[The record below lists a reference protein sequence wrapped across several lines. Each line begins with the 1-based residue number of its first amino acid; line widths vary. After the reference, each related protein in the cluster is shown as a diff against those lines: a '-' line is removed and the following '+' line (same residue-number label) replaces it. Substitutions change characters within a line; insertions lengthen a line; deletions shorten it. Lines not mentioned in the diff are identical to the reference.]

1 MGRRDQTVG
10 ERSEVL
16 VSGMKRNMS
25 KLTYTHHSL
34 LTPTHT
40 QSEDEIMDLKG
51 NLLLPPAKPTAAAST
66 PAEQE
71 AVHNSLKML
80 GI

>member
-1 MGRRDQTVG
+1 MGTRDQTVG
-10 ERSEVL
+10 ERSEVV

-51 NLLLPPAKPTAAAST
+51 NLLLPPARSRSLDT
-66 PAEQE
+66 AEQE
-71 AVHNSLKML
+71 AVHNSLKMFRT
-80 GI
+80 

>member
-1 MGRRDQTVG
+1 
-10 ERSEVL
+10 
-16 VSGMKRNMS
+16 MKRNMS

-51 NLLLPPAKPTAAAST
+51 NLLLPSAKPTAAAST
-66 PAEQE
+66 LAEQE
-71 AVHNSLKML
+71 AVHCTTLTENVGNIKIYNVSQRL
-80 GI
+80 

>member
-51 NLLLPPAKPTAAAST
+51 NLLLPLTAAAST

-71 AVHNSLKML
+71 AVHNSH
-80 GI
+80 

>member
-1 MGRRDQTVG
+1 M
-10 ERSEVL
+10 L
-16 VSGMKRNMS
+16 VRGMKRNMS

-51 NLLLPPAKPTAAAST
+51 NLLLPPPTAAAST

-71 AVHNSLKML
+71 AVHNSLKMFRT
-80 GI
+80 

>member
-1 MGRRDQTVG
+1 
-10 ERSEVL
+10 
-16 VSGMKRNMS
+16 MS

-51 NLLLPPAKPTAAAST
+51 NLLLPLTAAAST

-71 AVHNSLKML
+71 AVHNSH
-80 GI
+80 